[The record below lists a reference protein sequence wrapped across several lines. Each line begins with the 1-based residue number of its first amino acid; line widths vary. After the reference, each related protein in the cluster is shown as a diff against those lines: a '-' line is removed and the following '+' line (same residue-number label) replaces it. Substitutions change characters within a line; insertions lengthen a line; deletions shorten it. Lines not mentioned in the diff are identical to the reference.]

1 MRRGSFVAATGP
13 VFWTTL
19 RGVFMEPTRI
29 IAILLLAFVFGGS
42 SAEVAVHA
50 KRVLDRHWAAQEEGS
65 AGELVAFE
73 IHRDDGEVLARPRVV
88 AAPGRAAQLVLRDPE
103 DPGKVRL
110 ALRVETTRQA
120 SGDLA
125 VDYELSMP
133 GEDLVSRGRVS
144 ITPGVEQRLELG
156 DQLTATLLT
165 IPVPSAAFDAY
176 LESERAARTVMKSI

>member
-1 MRRGSFVAATGP
+1 MK
-13 VFWTTL
+13 
-19 RGVFMEPTRI
+19 PTRI
-29 IAILLLAFVFGGS
+29 VAILLLAFVFGGG
-42 SAEVAVHA
+42 SAEVAVRA
-50 KRVLDRHWAAQEEGS
+50 KRAIDRHRAVQEEGS
-65 AGELVAFE
+65 AGELVALE
-73 IHRDDGEVLARPRVV
+73 IHREDGEILARPRVV
-88 AAPGRAAQLVLRDPE
+88 ASPGRATQLILRDPE
-103 DPGKVRL
+103 NPGEVRL

-156 DQLTATLLT
+156 DHPLTATLFA

-176 LESERAARTVMKSI
+176 LESERAARTAWKAI